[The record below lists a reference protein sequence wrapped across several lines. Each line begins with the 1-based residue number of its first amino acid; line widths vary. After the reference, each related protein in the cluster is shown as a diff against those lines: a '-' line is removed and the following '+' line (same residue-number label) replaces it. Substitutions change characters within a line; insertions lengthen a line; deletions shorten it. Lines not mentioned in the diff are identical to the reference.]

1 MNDEGVIKFN
11 CQWIK
16 SPPLNGTWIKEITV
30 WRDKLYESG
39 LIGVNGEGIGYG
51 NMSVRLQQNEFIIS
65 GSGTGK
71 LKNLTEEHY
80 ALVTDYNVD
89 ENTLKATGP
98 IIASSE
104 SLTHAMIYEQGSDI
118 NAVIHVHHL
127 KLWKKLLKSL
137 PATDENIEYGTP
149 EMAKEIARLFNDHK
163 LSQNRIFAMA
173 GHSGGI
179 VCFGKSLREA
189 GDLLFNEIRLLNNVS

>member
-1 MNDEGVIKFN
+1 MNEEGVIKFN
-11 CQWIK
+11 CQWTK
-16 SPPLNGTWIKEITV
+16 STRIPGTWINDLTV
-30 WRDKLYESG
+30 WRDKLYQSG
-39 LIGVNGEGIGYG
+39 LIGVNEEGIGYG
-51 NMSVRLQQNEFIIS
+51 NISVRFQQNQFIIS

-71 LKNLTEEHY
+71 FNRLTKEHY
-80 ALVTDYNVD
+80 ALVTGYNVD
-89 ENTLKATGP
+89 ENTLCATGP

-104 SLTHAMIYEQGSDI
+104 SLTHAMIYEYGSDI

-173 GHSGGI
+173 GQSGGI

-189 GDLLFNEIRLLNNVS
+189 GDLLFSEIRFLNNVS

>member
-1 MNDEGVIKFN
+1 MKEEEGVIKFK

-16 SPPLNGTWIKEITV
+16 SGPLTGAWINDLTV
-30 WRDKLYESG
+30 WRDKLYQSG
-39 LIGVNGEGIGYG
+39 LIGVNEDGIGYG
-51 NMSVRLQQNEFIIS
+51 NISIRFQRNKFIIS

-71 LKNLTEEHY
+71 FKNLTEEHY

-89 ENTLKATGP
+89 ENTLCSTGP

-104 SLTHAMIYEQGSDI
+104 SLTHAMIYEYGSDI
-118 NAVIHVHHL
+118 NAVMHVHQL
-127 KLWKKLLKSL
+127 KLWKKLLKHL

-149 EMAKEIARLFNDHK
+149 EMANEIVRLFNEQNLSQHK
-163 LSQNRIFAMA
+163 LFAMG

-179 VCFGKSLREA
+179 VCFGRSLSEA
-189 GDLLFNEIRLLNNVS
+189 GELLLNQLAL

>member
-1 MNDEGVIKFN
+1 MNEEGVIKFN
-11 CQWIK
+11 CQWTR
-16 SPPLNGTWIKEITV
+16 SAPLNGAFIEDV
-30 WRDKLYESG
+30 NLWRDKMYSTG
-39 LIGVNGEGIGYG
+39 LIGVTDDGIGYG
-51 NMSVRLQQNEFIIS
+51 NISIRFRQNEFIIS

-71 LKNLTEEHY
+71 FKKLTEEHY

-89 ENTLKATGP
+89 ENTLCSTGP

-104 SLTHAMIYEQGSDI
+104 SLTHAMIYEYGSDI

-127 KLWKKLLKSL
+127 ELWKQLLKSL

-149 EMAKEIARLFNDHK
+149 EMAKEIGRLFKEKK
-163 LSQNRIFAMA
+163 LSQHKLFAMA

-179 VCFGKSLREA
+179 VSFGKNLKEA
-189 GDLLFNEIRLLNNVS
+189 GELLLN